1 MPIKDLSHT
10 EIWFIGTILFMLRYM
25 IIAGLFFYVLYVWKK
40 AKFSNLKIQKEFPEF
55 SQIKREVIYSL
66 LTLVIYGSSI
76 WLFLYWIENGQTKLY
91 NEIDEYGIIYF
102 FASIIFMVLLHDT
115 YFYWTHRLI
124 HHSKLFEYVHKV
136 HHSFKSPTPWASF
149 AFHPLEA
156 IISLGIIPIIIFI
169 IPYHH
174 LALLLFVTFL
184 TVYSVIIHLGFSVPR
199 LNQLKYSNTP
209 EAHDYHH
216 LTSKSNYGLYFTFW
230 DKIMGTYHVEQHL
243 NT

>member
-10 EIWFIGTILFMLRYM
+10 EIWIIGTVLFMLRYM
-25 IIAGLFFYVLYVWKK
+25 LIAGLFFYVLYVWKK
-40 AKFSNLKIQKEFPEF
+40 TKFSNLKIQKEFPGH

-66 LTLVIYGSSI
+66 LTFVIYGSSI

-91 NEIDEYGIIYF
+91 NEIDEYGSIYF

-124 HHSKLFEYVHKV
+124 HHSKLFKYVHKV

-156 IISLGIIPIIIFI
+156 IMSLGIIPIIIFM

-184 TVYSVIIHLGFSVPR
+184 TVYSVIIHLGFSVPG

-216 LTSKSNYGLYFTFW
+216 LKSKSNYGLYFTFW
-230 DKIMGTYHVEQHL
+230 DKIMGTYHFEVHL
-243 NT
+243 KP